1 MTTVPDDPLKKGL
14 MDFAERLRSGNTSVR
29 AVTEAYLSRI
39 ESLNPTFN
47 AYIHVDADQALKTAT
62 ALDNLLAAGVDL
74 GPLMGVPVAIKDLFA
89 VAGMPVKAGSNLDL
103 TDCIGSE
110 GPFIKSL
117 RQAGCVFLG
126 KTRSIEFAAG
136 AQNLIHPTPWNP
148 CDMNTPRTPG
158 GSSHGSAVAV
168 AAGLCG
174 FAIGSDTG
182 GSVRQPA
189 ALCGIVGLKTSYG
202 IWLTDGVFPLCPS
215 MDTVGLLTASTE
227 DASTVYTALV
237 DDKANSHVKLTGVR
251 LGVPEPECMD
261 TMDADVS
268 DRFEL
273 SLQHLQA
280 AGVELVP
287 IKWPT
292 EQEQQDIK
300 AIYAGMVPADLL
312 TTLGNERF
320 QSQRHAIDPVAVQRL
335 EGGVGLAATE
345 YIRLQRMQKR
355 LAELAH
361 DRIQGLD
368 GIVSPTTP
376 LTPQPVKNVSKS
388 VATAS
393 DFVARSLSY
402 TRAANVYDMCAM
414 TIPILGDP
422 GSMPVGLQLTCASQ
436 EESKLLSLANSV
448 SHIMLNITKIK

>member
-1 MTTVPDDPLKKGL
+1 MTTLPDDPLKKGL
-14 MDFAERLRSGNTSVR
+14 IDFARRLRSGHTSAR

-39 ESLNPTFN
+39 ESLNPTFD

-62 ALDNLLAAGVDL
+62 ALDSLLSAGVDL
-74 GPLMGVPVAIKDLFA
+74 GPLMGVPVAVKDLFA

-103 TDCIGSE
+103 NDCIGSE

-148 CDMNTPRTPG
+148 CDMSTPRTPG

-168 AAGLCG
+168 AVGLCG

-202 IWLTDGVFPLCPS
+202 IWSTEGVFPLCPS
-215 MDTVGLLTASTE
+215 MDTVGLLTASAE

-237 DDKANSHVKLTGVR
+237 DDKAASAVKLAGVR
-251 LGVPEPECMD
+251 LGVPEPECLDAMD
-261 TMDADVS
+261 TDVS

-273 SLQHLQA
+273 SLHYLKA

-287 IKWPT
+287 ITWPT

-312 TTLGNERF
+312 TTLGRERF

-335 EGGVGLAATE
+335 EGGVELTATE

-361 DRIQGLD
+361 DRMQGLD
-368 GIVSPTTP
+368 GIVGPTTP

-388 VATAS
+388 VSAAS
-393 DFVARSLSY
+393 DFVVRSLSY
-402 TRAANVYDMCAM
+402 TRAANVYDMCAI
-414 TIPILGDP
+414 TIPIPGDP
-422 GSMPVGLQLTCASQ
+422 GSMPVGLQITCAHQ
-436 EESKLLSLANSV
+436 EENKLLSLANSV
-448 SHIMLNITKIK
+448 SHLFRNLP